1 MKEDDLLRKER
12 VKGTRTKDR
21 DASPRKKEIMAEI
34 KITQKDL
41 YNRIA
46 VAMADDP
53 EIVEFCQKKIAQI
66 ERNAA
71 RPRKTKVNQEVIDFR
86 EDVFNALVAKD
97 APVTNKEMAAEFGVS
112 AQKMSA
118 ALRFL
123 VKEGRVT
130 RIEGEKKSAPA
141 TFEVADVEGE

>member
-1 MKEDDLLRKER
+1 
-12 VKGTRTKDR
+12 
-21 DASPRKKEIMAEI
+21 MAEI
-34 KITQKDL
+34 KTTQKDL

-46 VAMADDP
+46 VALADDP

-71 RPRKTKVNQEVIDFR
+71 RPRKAKVNQEVVDFR
-86 EDVFNALVAKD
+86 ENVYNKLVEIGD
-97 APVTNKEMAAEFGVS
+97 YVTNKDLAAEFGVS

-123 VKEGRVT
+123 VKEGRVI
-130 RIEGEKKSAPA
+130 RQEGEKKSAPA
-141 TFEVADVEGE
+141 TFLAVAE

>member
-1 MKEDDLLRKER
+1 MTENK
-12 VKGTRTKDR
+12 T
-21 DASPRKKEIMAEI
+21 
-34 KITQKDL
+34 TQKDL
-41 YNRIA
+41 YARIA
-46 VAMADDP
+46 ALLADDP
-53 EIVEFCQKKIAQI
+53 EIVEFCEKKIDQL
-66 ERNAA
+66 ERAAA
-71 RPRKTKVNQEVIDFR
+71 RPRKAKVNQEVVDFR
-86 EDVFNALVAKD
+86 EGVFAALIEKD

-141 TFEVADVEGE
+141 TFVVAEDGDIFEDDAE

>member
-1 MKEDDLLRKER
+1 
-12 VKGTRTKDR
+12 
-21 DASPRKKEIMAEI
+21 MAEI
-34 KITQKDL
+34 KTTQKDL
-41 YNRIA
+41 YTRIA
-46 VAMADDP
+46 NLLADDP

-71 RPRKTKVNQEVIDFR
+71 RPRKAKVNTEVVEFR
-86 EDVFNALVAKD
+86 NSVYAKL
-97 APVTNKEMAAEFGVS
+97 AEFGEPKTNKEMAAEFGCS

-130 RIEGEKKSAPA
+130 RIEGEKKSDPA
-141 TFEVADVEGE
+141 TFEAVYDAE

>member
-1 MKEDDLLRKER
+1 MTE
-12 VKGTRTKDR
+12 TKT
-21 DASPRKKEIMAEI
+21 
-34 KITQKDL
+34 TQKDL
-41 YNRIA
+41 YARIA
-46 VAMADDP
+46 TEMAYDE
-53 EIVEFCQKKIAQI
+53 EIVAFCQKKIEQI
-66 ERNAA
+66 EKNAA
-71 RPRKTKVNQEVIDFR
+71 RPRKPKVNQEVVDFR
-86 EDVFNALVAKD
+86 EDGFTALVEKV

-141 TFEVADVEGE
+141 TFVVAEDGDIFEDDAE

>member
-1 MKEDDLLRKER
+1 MTE
-12 VKGTRTKDR
+12 TKT
-21 DASPRKKEIMAEI
+21 
-34 KITQKDL
+34 TQKDL
-41 YNRIA
+41 YARIA
-46 VAMADDP
+46 TAMADDP
-53 EIVEFCQKKIAQI
+53 EIVAFCEKKIEQL

-71 RPRKTKVNQEVIDFR
+71 RPRKTKVNQEVAEFR
-86 EDVFNALVAKD
+86 ESVFSALLSKTD
-97 APVTNKEMAAEFGVS
+97 PVTNKELAAEFGVS

-141 TFEVADVEGE
+141 TFVEASRNHLGDQE

>member
-1 MKEDDLLRKER
+1 MTE
-12 VKGTRTKDR
+12 TKT
-21 DASPRKKEIMAEI
+21 
-34 KITQKDL
+34 TQKDL
-41 YNRIA
+41 YARII

-66 ERNAA
+66 EKNAA
-71 RPRKTKVNQEVIDFR
+71 RPRKPKVNQEVVDFR
-86 EDVFNALVAKD
+86 ESVLNALWQKD

-141 TFEVADVEGE
+141 TFEPTEVETETE

>member
-1 MKEDDLLRKER
+1 MTE
-12 VKGTRTKDR
+12 TKT
-21 DASPRKKEIMAEI
+21 
-34 KITQKDL
+34 TQKDL
-41 YNRIA
+41 YARII

-66 ERNAA
+66 EKNAA
-71 RPRKTKVNQEVIDFR
+71 RPRKPKVNQEVVDFR
-86 EDVFNALVAKD
+86 ENVLNALWQKD

-141 TFEVADVEGE
+141 TFEPTEVETETE

>member
-1 MKEDDLLRKER
+1 MTSSEKNES
-12 VKGTRTKDR
+12 KGLVTRTGTT
-21 DASPRKKEIMAEI
+21 SPRKKEIMAET

-41 YNRIA
+41 YARIA
-46 VAMADDP
+46 TLLADDP
-53 EIVEFCQKKIAQI
+53 EIVEFCKKKIAQI

-71 RPRKTKVNQEVIDFR
+71 RPRKAKVNQEVIDFR
-86 EDVFNALVAKD
+86 ENVFNKLAEMANP
-97 APVTNKEMAAEFGVS
+97 ATNKELAAEFGVS

-123 VKEGRVT
+123 VKEGRVV

-141 TFEVADVEGE
+141 TFTVAE

>member
-1 MKEDDLLRKER
+1 MTE
-12 VKGTRTKDR
+12 TKT
-21 DASPRKKEIMAEI
+21 
-34 KITQKDL
+34 TQKDL
-41 YNRIA
+41 YARIA
-46 VAMADDP
+46 TALADDP
-53 EIVEFCQKKIAQI
+53 EIVTFCEKKIAQI

-86 EDVFNALVAKD
+86 EDVFNALAGKAD
-97 APVTNKEMAAEFGVS
+97 PVTNKDMAAEFGVS

-123 VKEGRVT
+123 VKEGRVV

-141 TFEVADVEGE
+141 TFAIAE

>member
-34 KITQKDL
+34 KTTQKDL
-41 YNRIA
+41 YARIA
-46 VAMADDP
+46 VALADDP
-53 EIVEFCQKKIAQI
+53 EIVEFCERKIAQL

-71 RPRKTKVNQEVIDFR
+71 RPRKTKVNQEVVDFR
-86 EDVFNALVAKD
+86 EDVFNKLVEIGE
-97 APVTNKEMAAEFGVS
+97 PVTNKELAAEFGVS

-123 VKEGRVT
+123 GQQGRVT

-141 TFEVADVEGE
+141 TFVPSDVE

>member
-1 MKEDDLLRKER
+1 MTE
-12 VKGTRTKDR
+12 TKT
-21 DASPRKKEIMAEI
+21 
-34 KITQKDL
+34 TQKDL
-41 YNRIA
+41 YARIIA
-46 VAMADDP
+46 AMADDP
-53 EIVEFCQKKIAQI
+53 EIVAFCEKKIAQI

-71 RPRKTKVNQEVIDFR
+71 RPRKTKVNQEVINFR
-86 EDVFNALVAKD
+86 EDVYNTLAHKD
-97 APVTNKEMAAEFGVS
+97 EPVTNKDMAAEFGVS

-141 TFEVADVEGE
+141 TFAVAE

>member
-1 MKEDDLLRKER
+1 
-12 VKGTRTKDR
+12 
-21 DASPRKKEIMAEI
+21 MAEI

-41 YNRIA
+41 YNRIL

-53 EIVEFCQKKIAQI
+53 EIVEFCEKKIAQI

-71 RPRKTKVNQEVIDFR
+71 RPRKAKVNQEVVDFR
-86 EDVFNALVAKD
+86 NSVYAKL
-97 APVTNKEMAAEFGVS
+97 AEFGEPKTNKEMAAEFGVS

-130 RIEGEKKSAPA
+130 RIEGEKKSDPA
-141 TFEVADVEGE
+141 TFEAVYDAE

>member
-1 MKEDDLLRKER
+1 MTE
-12 VKGTRTKDR
+12 TKT
-21 DASPRKKEIMAEI
+21 
-34 KITQKDL
+34 TQKDL
-41 YNRIA
+41 YARIA

-86 EDVFNALVAKD
+86 EDVYNTLAHKD
-97 APVTNKEMAAEFGVS
+97 EPVTNKDMAAEFGVS

-130 RIEGEKKSAPA
+130 RIEGEKKSSPA
-141 TFEVADVEGE
+141 TFAIAD